1 MKLKRIKSFV
11 YPAKIFCVLMITFP
25 TAEQMAKAKARSAK
39 TDVLPASAIASPPN
53 AKIRKVNT
61 VHLEV
66 PKLPTKCAN
75 LLVCGQN
82 DVGQL
87 GLNTDDVFEKTR
99 PALVAA
105 VANVVEVKAGGM
117 HSLCLTASGEIWSFG
132 CNDEGALGR
141 NTDEEGSETKP
152 AKVELDGKVVKISAG
167 DSHSACLL
175 EDGRVFAW
183 GSFRVSI
190 AFKPP

>member
-1 MKLKRIKSFV
+1 
-11 YPAKIFCVLMITFP
+11 
-25 TAEQMAKAKARSAK
+25 MAKAKGRNAK
-39 TDVLPASAIASPPN
+39 VDAVAASTKVTSSPST
-53 AKIRKVNT
+53 AKIRRVHT
-61 VHLEV
+61 VTLDI
-66 PKLPTKCAN
+66 PKLSKSSGN

-87 GLNTDDVFEKTR
+87 GLNPDDVQEKTR

-105 VANVVEVKAGGM
+105 VADVVEVQAGGM
-117 HSLCLTASGEIWSFG
+117 HSLCLTESGEIWSFG

-141 NTDEEGSETKP
+141 NTEEEGSETKP
-152 AKVELDGKVVKISAG
+152 CKVELEGKVVKISAG

-190 AFKPP
+190 AH